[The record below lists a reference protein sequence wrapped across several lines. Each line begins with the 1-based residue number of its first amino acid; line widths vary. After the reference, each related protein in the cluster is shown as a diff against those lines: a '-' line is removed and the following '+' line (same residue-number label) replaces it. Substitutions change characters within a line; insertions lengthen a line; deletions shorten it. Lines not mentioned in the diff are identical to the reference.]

1 MKINN
6 SNISK
11 NNKIKYFKKDFLT
24 QNYMKEENEIKS
36 SNSIHIVNSKTIKQL
51 KFQRIKSP
59 FKNDKKKIKLK
70 KKRKKI

>member
-1 MKINN
+1 
-6 SNISK
+6 
-11 NNKIKYFKKDFLT
+11 
-24 QNYMKEENEIKS
+24 MKEENEIKS

>member
-59 FKNDKKKIKLK
+59 FKNDKKK
-70 KKRKKI
+70 